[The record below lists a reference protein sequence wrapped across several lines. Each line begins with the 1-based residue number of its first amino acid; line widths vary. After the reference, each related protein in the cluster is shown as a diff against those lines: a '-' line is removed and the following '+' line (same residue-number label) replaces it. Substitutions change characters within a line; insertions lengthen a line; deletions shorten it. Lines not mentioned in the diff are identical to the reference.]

1 MILNL
6 TACILTAANDG
17 CKWSLLRVGT
27 VDLAGYCLRMRKSFH
42 EQLAEVERLVVDTTG
57 IVLQQIDGALR
68 ALQSRDVELADA
80 VIAGDDA
87 VDDKYMEIEQ
97 RVLTLLATQA
107 PVASDLRLVSAVL
120 HVNIHLER
128 MADLCTN
135 VAKFTKLAPTGPFSE
150 EIVSEVVEMGRQGAR
165 MLETAIEA
173 FAERHL
179 EKALSL
185 QTMDETIDRLNRE
198 LFKQVARQFIGN
210 EEEIEWG
217 TRMVL
222 ISRQLERLGDHAVD
236 IAEQVAFMITGEFRE
251 FTDAAD

>member
-1 MILNL
+1 
-6 TACILTAANDG
+6 
-17 CKWSLLRVGT
+17 
-27 VDLAGYCLRMRKSFH
+27 MRTSFH
-42 EQLAEVERLVVDTTG
+42 EQLAGAEKLVVETTG
-57 IVLQQIDGALR
+57 IVLQQIDRSIR
-68 ALQSRDVELADA
+68 AMQTRDKALADV
-80 VIAGDDA
+80 VISGDDA
-87 VDDKYMEIEQ
+87 VDEKYMEIEQ

-107 PVASDLRLVSAVL
+107 PVASDLRLVSAML
-120 HVNIHLER
+120 HINIHLER

-135 VAKFTKLAPTGPFSE
+135 IGKFVKLAPMGPYSE
-150 EIVSEVVEMGRQGAR
+150 GIVQEIVEMGGQGAK
-165 MLETAIEA
+165 MLQTAIEA
-173 FAERHL
+173 FTERDL

-185 QTMDETIDRLNRE
+185 QQMDETVDRLNRD

>member
-1 MILNL
+1 VR
-6 TACILTAANDG
+6 G
-17 CKWSLLRVGT
+17 
-27 VDLAGYCLRMRKSFH
+27 RKTFH
-42 EQLAEVERLVVDTTG
+42 EQLAEAERLVVETAG
-57 IVLQQIDGALR
+57 IVLRQIDGALT
-68 ALQSRDVELADA
+68 ALSARDKALADK

-87 VDDKYMEIEQ
+87 VDEKYIEIEE

-120 HVNIHLER
+120 HINIHLER

-135 VAKFTKLAPTGPFSE
+135 VAKFVKLAPTGPYSE
-150 EIVSEVVEMGRQGAR
+150 DIIREVEEMGRHGAK
-165 MLETAIEA
+165 MLEAAVEA
-173 FAERHL
+173 FADRDL

-185 QTMDETIDRLNRE
+185 QELDEVVDRLNRN
-198 LFKQVARQFIGN
+198 LFKRVARQFIGN

-222 ISRQLERLGDHAVD
+222 ISRQLERLADHAVD

-251 FTDAAD
+251 FTDAAH

>member
-1 MILNL
+1 
-6 TACILTAANDG
+6 
-17 CKWSLLRVGT
+17 
-27 VDLAGYCLRMRKSFH
+27 MRKSFH
-42 EQLAEVERLVVDTTG
+42 EQLAEAERLVVETTG
-57 IVLQQIDGALR
+57 IVLQQIDRSLR
-68 ALQSRDVELADA
+68 AIQTRDKALADV

-87 VDDKYMEIEQ
+87 VDERYMEIEQ

-107 PVASDLRLVSAVL
+107 PVASDLRLVSAML
-120 HVNIHLER
+120 HINIHLER

-135 VAKFTKLAPTGPFSE
+135 IGKFVKLAPSGPYSE
-150 EIVSEVVEMGRQGAR
+150 EIVMEIVEMGRQGAK
-165 MLETAIEA
+165 MLQTAIES
-173 FAERHL
+173 FTERDL

-185 QTMDETIDRLNRE
+185 QQMDETVDRLNRN

>member
-1 MILNL
+1 MQGSPMQGRR
-6 TACILTAANDG
+6 T
-17 CKWSLLRVGT
+17 
-27 VDLAGYCLRMRKSFH
+27 FH
-42 EQLAEVERLVVDTTG
+42 EQLAEAERLVVETAG

-68 ALQSRDVELADA
+68 ALAGRDKALADA

-87 VDDKYMEIEQ
+87 VDEKYMEIEE

-120 HVNIHLER
+120 HINIHMER

-135 VAKFTKLAPTGPFSE
+135 VGKFVKLAPTGPYSE
-150 EIVSEVVEMGRQGAR
+150 DIVREIIEMGRQGAR
-165 MLETAIEA
+165 MLETAVES
-173 FAERHL
+173 FADRDL

-185 QTMDETIDRLNRE
+185 QHMDETIDRLNRS
-198 LFKQVARQFIGN
+198 LFKKVARQFIGN
-210 EEEIEWG
+210 EEEVEWG

-222 ISRQLERLGDHAVD
+222 VSRQLERLGDHAVD

-251 FTDAAD
+251 FTDDLED

>member
-1 MILNL
+1 
-6 TACILTAANDG
+6 
-17 CKWSLLRVGT
+17 
-27 VDLAGYCLRMRKSFH
+27 MRNTFH
-42 EQLAEVERLVVDTTG
+42 EQLAEAERLVVETTG
-57 IVLQQIDGALR
+57 IVLQQIERSLR
-68 ALQSRDVELADA
+68 AMQTRDKALADV
-80 VIAGDDA
+80 VISGDDA
-87 VDDKYMEIEQ
+87 VDEKYMEIEQ

-107 PVASDLRLVSAVL
+107 PVASDLRLVSAML
-120 HVNIHLER
+120 HINIHLER

-135 VAKFTKLAPTGPFSE
+135 IGKFVKLAPMGPYSE
-150 EIVSEVVEMGRQGAR
+150 EIVREIVEMGRQGGK
-165 MLETAIEA
+165 MLQTAIEA
-173 FAERHL
+173 FSERDL

-185 QTMDETIDRLNRE
+185 QQMDETVDRLNRS

-222 ISRQLERLGDHAVD
+222 ISRQLERMGDHAVD